1 MKNNE
6 KESYA
11 VPGFLA
17 FGIPVGIKEGGKRDL
32 ALIYSVKPAVAA
44 GVFTTN
50 SFKAAPVLLDMERI
64 ASGVAQAIVTNSG
77 NANAASGR
85 EGYEDAVRMS
95 RSAAAHLHIPEEM
108 VLVASTGVIGHR
120 LPVDKIEAGMGHL
133 VAGLH
138 ERGIPDAEEAIMT
151 TDRFPKMS
159 VRRGTV
165 GGKEI
170 TVCGIAKGAGMIE
183 PHMATLLA
191 YVMTDAHVEL
201 RTLRRTLKRS
211 VAVTFNAI
219 TVDGCMST
227 NDTVLILAN
236 GMAGNRIIQGNS
248 KDLNLFAD
256 MLKEVLSDLALAM
269 VRDGEG
275 ATKVIDIRVNGAR
288 SEADARKVAYAIG
301 NSELVKTAFF
311 GGDPN
316 WGRILQAAGSIGV
329 NLPVDKVELRFED
342 VVVFSGGR
350 GTAGVKNILEEI
362 MKKDRIGV
370 TIDLAMGGRSW
381 RLLASDLTTDY
392 VKINAHYHT

>member
-1 MKNNE
+1 MKDNE
-6 KESYA
+6 KETYS

-17 FGIPVGIKEGGKRDL
+17 FGVPVGIKEGGRKDL
-32 ALIYSVKPAVAA
+32 ALIYSVKPAVVA

-50 SFKAAPVLLDMERI
+50 CFKAAPVLLDMERI
-64 ASGVAQAIVTNSG
+64 ASGVAQAVVTNSG

-95 RSAAAHLHIPEEM
+95 RSAADHLQISEEM

-133 VAGLH
+133 VSGLH
-138 ERGIPDAEEAIMT
+138 ENGIPDAEEAIMT

-159 VRRGTV
+159 VRRGIL

-191 YVMTDAHVEL
+191 YVMTDVHIEL
-201 RTLRRTLKRS
+201 PALRRALKS
-211 VAVTFNAI
+211 AVAGAFNAI

-227 NDTVLILAN
+227 NDTLLILAN
-236 GMAGNRIIQGNS
+236 GMAGNRMIKGNS
-248 KDLNLFAD
+248 KDFKLFAD
-256 MLKEVLSDLALAM
+256 MLTGVMADLALDM

-275 ATKVIDIRVNGAR
+275 ATKVIDIRVNGAK

-301 NSELVKTAFF
+301 RSELVKTAFF

-316 WGRILQAAGSIGV
+316 WGRILQAAGSVGV
-329 NLPVDKVELRFED
+329 KLPVDNVELRFED

-350 GTAGVKNILEEI
+350 GMAGLKKGLEEI
-362 MKKDRIGV
+362 MKQDRISV
-370 TIDLAMGGRSW
+370 TIDLAIGSRSW

>member
-6 KESYA
+6 KETYA

-17 FGIPVGIKEGGKRDL
+17 FGIPVGIKEGGRKDL

-50 SFKAAPVLLDMERI
+50 CFKAAPVLLDMERI
-64 ASGVAQAIVTNSG
+64 VSGVAQAIVTNSG

-95 RSAAAHLHIPEEM
+95 RSAADHLHIPEDL

-120 LPVDKIEAGMGHL
+120 LPVDRIEAGMGYL
-133 VAGLH
+133 VSGLH

-159 VRRGTV
+159 VRRGMV

-183 PHMATLLA
+183 PHMATMLA
-191 YVMTDAHVEL
+191 YVMTDARIEL
-201 RTLRRTLKRS
+201 SALRRVLKKA
-211 VAVTFNAI
+211 VAGTFNAV

-227 NDTVLILAN
+227 NDTVLVLAN
-236 GMAGNRIIQGNS
+236 GMAGNRVIKGNS
-248 KDLNLFAD
+248 KDFKIFAD
-256 MLKEVLSDLALAM
+256 MLTEVMADLALDM

-275 ATKVIDIRVNGAR
+275 ATKVIDIRVNGAK

-301 NSELVKTAFF
+301 RSELVKTAFF

-316 WGRILQAAGSIGV
+316 WGRILSAAGAVGV
-329 NLPVDKVELRFED
+329 DLPVDNVELRFED
-342 VVVFSGGR
+342 IVVFSGGL
-350 GTAGVKNILEEI
+350 GTAGLKSVLGEI
-362 MKKDRIGV
+362 MKRDRIGV
-370 TIDLAMGGRSW
+370 TIDLAMGSRSW